1 MSNSPPETRPTV
13 AWMQVLDRIEDTLD
27 RSLARAAEPEAYPA
41 ALSPPPDER
50 AVARRPLQLL
60 DQRLA
65 QMQACLDLAG
75 RRAAEA
81 EGLLEV
87 EAQALGRWRESLG
100 AARDQLADWAGRVAS

>member
-41 ALSPPPDER
+41 ALSPRDER

-65 QMQACLDLAG
+65 QMQGCLDLVG

-87 EAQALGRWRESLG
+87 EAQALGRWRESLA
-100 AARDQLADWAGRVAS
+100 AARDRLADWAGRAAS